1 MLESL
6 LQMDGQLLVNIQGIH
21 MAWLDPVVSVYTKLG
36 DAGILWIALSL
47 AMLVYKPTRKA
58 GALALGAMILGLL
71 VTNVTIKPL
80 VERARPWTVW
90 PIDPLVTEKDPN
102 SFPSGHTCAAFAA
115 GMIWLRALPW
125 KWGRVAAPV
134 LAVLIPDEPGGLHKV
149 LEVLREAAVNV
160 EYMYAFLG
168 GDDVNHAYMIFRVAD
183 NAAAAS
189 ALAQRGIQ
197 VVEQEEIDKL

>member
-1 MLESL
+1 M
-6 LQMDGQLLVNIQGIH
+6 
-21 MAWLDPVVSVYTKLG
+21 
-36 DAGILWIALSL
+36 
-47 AMLVYKPTRKA
+47 
-58 GALALGAMILGLL
+58 GLL

-134 LAVLIPDEPGGLHKV
+134 LAVLMGLSRLYVGVHYPSDV
-149 LEVLREAAVNV
+149 LVGAVIGALCAWV
-160 EYMYAFLG
+160 IWKAC
-168 GDDVNHAYMIFRVAD
+168 RVY
-183 NAAAAS
+183 
-189 ALAQRGIQ
+189 
-197 VVEQEEIDKL
+197 EERRNSVY

>member
-6 LQMDGQLLVNIQGIH
+6 LQMDGQLLVAIQGIH
-21 MAWLDPVVSVYTKLG
+21 MAWLDPIVSVYTKLG

-115 GMIWLRALPW
+115 GMVWLRALPW

-134 LAVLIPDEPGGLHKV
+134 LAVLMGLSRLYVGVHYPSDV
-149 LEVLREAAVNV
+149 LVGAVI
-160 EYMYAFLG
+160 G
-168 GDDVNHAYMIFRVAD
+168 
-183 NAAAAS
+183 
-189 ALAQRGIQ
+189 ALCAWVIRKACQ
-197 VVEQEEIDKL
+197 VYEERRNSVY